1 MAVYDRQKLTGMS
14 RIQDLTDAV
23 LEYHPEADVDVIL
36 DAYLYSAKAHRGQS
50 RKSGEAYI
58 SHPIEVAYNLTRL
71 KMDEQTVAAGLLH
84 DTIEDT
90 LSTPE
95 SSCGSFPP
103 DFPRGWKIP
112 FC

>member
-1 MAVYDRQKLTGMS
+1 M

-58 SHPIEVAYNLTRL
+58 SHPIEVAFNLTRL
-71 KMDEQTVAAGLLH
+71 NTVAENQVMASQRAGEELL
-84 DTIEDT
+84 
-90 LSTPE
+90 LQL
-95 SSCGSFPP
+95 
-103 DFPRGWKIP
+103 RGKAYQVK
-112 FC
+112 